1 MEMKSACFISLQTIF
16 SPDFSGYF
24 DNKVMSQEIIA
35 NLTTAETVCAEAAEK
50 VVVFYCCPLNFQW
63 A

>member
-24 DNKVMSQEIIA
+24 DRKVMRKEIIA
-35 NLTTAETVCAEAAEK
+35 YLTIAETVRAEAAEK
-50 VVVFYCCPLNFQW
+50 VVIFSE
-63 A
+63 